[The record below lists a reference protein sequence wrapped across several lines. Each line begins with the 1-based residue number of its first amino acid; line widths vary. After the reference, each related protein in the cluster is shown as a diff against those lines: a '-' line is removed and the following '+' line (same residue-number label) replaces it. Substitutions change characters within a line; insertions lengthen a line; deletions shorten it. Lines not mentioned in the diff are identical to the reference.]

1 MVFRL
6 REILKDKNM
15 TIGQLSEISGISQS
29 NLSNYMSG
37 KISPTLDTLNRLAG
51 ALDIEL
57 VDLFKKKEDIVLM
70 VRYND
75 ELVEINKKDL
85 IDFIIQKKGK
95 YGKKHME
102 TIG

>member
-15 TIGQLSEISGISQS
+15 TIGQLSEISGRSQS

-37 KISPTLDTLNRLAG
+37 KISPTLDTLNKLAS

-57 VDLFKKKEDIVLM
+57 VDLFRKKEDIVLM

-75 ELVEINKKDL
+75 ELMEINKKDL
-85 IDFIIQKKGK
+85 IDFIIQKKG
-95 YGKKHME
+95 
-102 TIG
+102 

>member
-37 KISPTLDTLNRLAG
+37 KISPTLDTLNKLAS

-57 VDLFKKKEDIVLM
+57 VDLFRKKEDIVLM

-75 ELVEINKKDL
+75 ELIEINKKDL
-85 IDFIIQKKGK
+85 IDFIIQKKG
-95 YGKKHME
+95 
-102 TIG
+102 

>member
-37 KISPTLDTLNRLAG
+37 KISPTLDTLNKLAS

-57 VDLFKKKEDIVLM
+57 VDLFRKKEDIVLM

-75 ELVEINKKDL
+75 ELMEINKKDL
-85 IDFIIQKKGK
+85 IDFIIQKKG
-95 YGKKHME
+95 
-102 TIG
+102 